1 MASAAASTPALAA
14 TVERDDVDSA
24 DVFFT
29 AAPGEANGLV
39 VSVEPAGVR
48 FVDAGAEI
56 LTRTCRRITPHE
68 VLCEGLVDTLIVET
82 GDGDDVIDASA
93 APVAFAVGEDGN
105 DRIVAARG
113 SGGPGNDVLRGLAAG
128 SVLRG
133 GPGNDS
139 VTGGAGPD
147 TLAGGESAVAAG
159 SDDDVVQGGAG
170 ADVLELGA
178 GADRVDGGG
187 GDDTYV
193 LAGGARG
200 VDATIAD
207 SGGDG
212 GDTIRLA
219 CAGTRLVVTAG
230 ARQRSGRYTFAGGVV
245 SFSGLDGALPCAAA
259 ARRAVPRVVG
269 LPLARARRVLAA
281 AGFRVG
287 TVRHVRSRTVRRGSV
302 VSQRPVARR
311 GATAP
316 VGARVTLVV
325 SSGR

>member
-1 MASAAASTPALAA
+1 MASGAGTARVSAA

-29 AAPGEANGLV
+29 AAPGEANRV
-39 VSVEPAGVR
+39 VVRVEPAGVR
-48 FVDAGAEI
+48 FVDAGTEI
-56 LTRTCRRITPHE
+56 LTRTCRRITAHE

-82 GDGDDVIDASA
+82 GDGDDAIDASA

-105 DRIVAARG
+105 DQIVAARG
-113 SGGPGNDVLRGLAAG
+113 SGGPGNDVLRGTAAG

-133 GPGNDS
+133 GPGDDS
-139 VTGGAGPD
+139 VTGGPGAD
-147 TLAGGESAVAAG
+147 TLAGGERTAAG
-159 SDDDVVQGGAG
+159 ESDDDVVHGGAG

-187 GDDTYV
+187 GGDTYV
-193 LAGGARG
+193 LAAGASG
-200 VDATIAD
+200 VDATVAD

-219 CAGTRLVVTAG
+219 CSGTRLVVTG
-230 ARQRSGRYTFAGGVV
+230 TTQRSGRYTFAGGTVA
-245 SFSGLDGALPCAAA
+245 FSGLDGALPCATA

-269 LPLARARRVLAA
+269 LTLARARRVLVA

-287 TVRHVRSRTVRRGSV
+287 TVRRVRSRTVSRGSV
-302 VSQRPVARR
+302 VSQRPLR
-311 GATAP
+311 GT
-316 VGARVTLVV
+316 ARVGTRVSLVV